1 MPTIVLEGDSDGE
14 SASLLSF
21 DTPMT
26 GASSEDVVRESMNR
40 PVVSNGDTLGEGLAD
55 VLE

>member
-1 MPTIVLEGDSDGE
+1 VFPSDGE
-14 SASLLSF
+14 SAPLLSF

-26 GASSEDVVRESMNR
+26 GASSEDVVEESMDR
-40 PVVSNGDTLGEGLAD
+40 PVVSNGDTLGKGLAD